1 MIAERPQIF
10 YPVNLDLAR
19 RNMLHYAWTTDIR
32 AIMNA
37 TCCWPHGE
45 RAVD

>member
-19 RNMLHYAWTTDIR
+19 RNKFHYARTTDTR
-32 AIMNA
+32 AVMNA
-37 TCCWPHGE
+37 TCC
-45 RAVD
+45 